1 MASFG
6 FLFLLLPLLN
16 TSLTIC
22 SLQLVNL
29 TSLDAVMGRVLQ
41 MPTDVTITQ
50 IVMTGQMRKVVSLI
64 VLYGNTVKRV

>member
-1 MASFG
+1 MASFEYK
-6 FLFLLLPLLN
+6 FDC
-16 TSLTIC
+16 IC

-29 TSLDAVMGRVLQ
+29 TSLDAVTGRVLQ

>member
-1 MASFG
+1 MASFEHK
-6 FLFLLLPLLN
+6 FDC
-16 TSLTIC
+16 IC

-29 TSLDAVMGRVLQ
+29 TSLDAVTGRVLQ

-64 VLYGNTVKRV
+64 VLYCSTVKPV

>member
-1 MASFG
+1 MASFDC
-6 FLFLLLPLLN
+6 
-16 TSLTIC
+16 IC

-29 TSLDAVMGRVLQ
+29 TSLDAVTGRVLQ